1 MIALCFEWGGS
12 NFEGELKSKYFQGKK
27 PKVFPTS
34 ILQFCCFSY
43 SGHLGDDLC
52 QSAETGDV
60 KTVEHILLLGLSP
73 NTRDHRSNLTPLHH
87 SASHNNTNL
96 AKLLLKHNAG
106 TEARDDE
113 DQTPL
118 HTAAYFNNVEME
130 KLLIEY
136 NAKIEARDEDEQ
148 TPLHTATYN
157 GSMEVLRLLL
167 EKKADTT
174 ARGLDKETPLHTAVS
189 CNNTEAAE
197 LLLSYKADIEA
208 EDKNNQ
214 TPLHN
219 AAKYSKKAMVQL
231 LLKHK
236 ADIKAR
242 DKDNKT
248 PLQLARASPTTFC
261 REDNGAVQHLLMEYK
276 ESTNNI

>member
-1 MIALCFEWGGS
+1 MER
-12 NFEGELKSKYFQGKK
+12 KK
-27 PKVFPTS
+27 PKVFSLS

-43 SGHLGDDLC
+43 LEHRVYDIC
-52 QSAETGDV
+52 QSAETGDI
-60 KTVEHILLLGLSP
+60 KTVERLLLLGVSP
-73 NTRDHRSNLTPLHH
+73 NTQDHRCNLTPLRH
-87 SASHNNTNL
+87 SATHNNTNL
-96 AKLLLKHNAG
+96 AKLLLKHNA
-106 TEARDDE
+106 D
-113 DQTPL
+113 
-118 HTAAYFNNVEME
+118 
-130 KLLIEY
+130 
-136 NAKIEARDEDEQ
+136 IEARDEDEQ
-148 TPLHTATYN
+148 TPLHTAIFN
-157 GSMEVLRLLL
+157 HGIDVLTFLLG
-167 EKKADTT
+167 KNADTT

-208 EDKNNQ
+208 KDKNNQ

-219 AAKYSKKAMVQL
+219 AAKYSKTAMVQL

-261 REDNGAVQHLLMEYK
+261 GEDNEAVQHLLMEYE
-276 ESTNNI
+276 ESTNNF